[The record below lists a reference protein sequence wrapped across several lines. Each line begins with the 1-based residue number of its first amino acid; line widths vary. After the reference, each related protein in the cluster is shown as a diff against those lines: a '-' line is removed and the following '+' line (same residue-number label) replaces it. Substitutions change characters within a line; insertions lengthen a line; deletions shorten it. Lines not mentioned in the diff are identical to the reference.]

1 LPGGSEEAFR
11 VNLRS
16 AIAVWRQRMVA
27 PGSAEQ
33 AARAIGDEA
42 GELRTVASSRGWWG
56 LAQHLENVEALSR
69 QAPHMLAEAVAALAR
84 RLALGEEPGEASAF
98 GRAPL
103 APPPMVGP
111 ASIALPAGLDD
122 DAHLSRAQATPLG
135 TAVASS
141 AVSPGSIALP
151 PMVDDLGASRVVAPA
166 RPVPA
171 APVLPPA
178 TEISAGGRPIRPT
191 ESRAIASPSVLPES
205 RAKVAVQ
212 PRLLVKDMLGLQAF
226 GKGGAP
232 ENRPD
237 QGPAPEP
244 ARAGGLLG
252 LGARKPA
259 MKMQSPAS
267 RTPATPVP
275 PHKRASAAPPPCM
288 PAKPA
293 QQSHPLLARFG
304 AKAPT
309 PSKNEKAPSGE
320 RRSGRRGDSPSKGG
334 PPTWF
339 VSVGGGVALLA
350 VSIIVL
356 VLWPHSS
363 PPPIK
368 ASGTSPRSRDPGKV
382 VEDSHPASDPA
393 AETRLKTTEVVHEFG
408 TETPEMRELIDQQ
421 SRCAN
426 DLSKCS
432 RRWTAYLNAPTMPE
446 ITLPQGDGKAPPLS
460 SWLLRL
466 KTPESFPLRD
476 DPLLKGPFEYDAKNM
491 VGRAQFQQ
499 RLFRCSAYQDIV
511 ESTLIKYGAPSWLF
525 AVAYQESGCDPVI
538 ESPVGAKGMWQ
549 FMPESARAYGLHVVE
564 DEVDGRLSPCKSTE
578 AAIHFLADLQRKVG
592 SWDLALAAYNM
603 GPYGL
608 VARMARVSGGR
619 AGFWDLA
626 HAGLLP
632 DETARYVPAIEAHAL
647 VLRNL
652 VALDFSGGGAPPED
666 CTEIVVK
673 PGTRLSLVARAART
687 STRRISELN
696 RDFLQA
702 TVPNGETAIRIPSAE
717 AHLAESFLQEVAP
730 NDKRDT
736 CVPAGFDWGT
746 VVFEASPYA
755 KNCGQAGPAP

>member
-16 AIAVWRQRMVA
+16 AIAVWRQQLVA
-27 PGSAEQ
+27 PGSAGQ
-33 AARAIGDEA
+33 AAKGIGDEA
-42 GELRTVASSRGWWG
+42 GELRAVASARGWWG
-56 LAQHLENVEALSR
+56 LAQHLENVQALSR
-69 QAPHMLAEAVAALAR
+69 QAPHMLADAVAALAR
-84 RLALGEEPGEASAF
+84 RLAIGEEPGEPSAF

-103 APPPMVGP
+103 APPPMVGS
-111 ASIALPAGLDD
+111 ASIALPPALD
-122 DAHLSRAQATPLG
+122 SP
-135 TAVASS
+135 S
-141 AVSPGSIALP
+141 AMPGSIALP
-151 PMVDDLGASRVVAPA
+151 PMVDDLGSSRVVAPA
-166 RPVPA
+166 RPSAA
-171 APVLPPA
+171 APVRPDAPA
-178 TEISAGGRPIRPT
+178 TEVSQGARAARPPEGR
-191 ESRAIASPSVLPES
+191 SVASPSPLPES
-205 RAKVAVQ
+205 RAKAAAQ

-226 GKGGAP
+226 GKGGTP

-237 QGPAPEP
+237 PGPAPELP
-244 ARAGGLLG
+244 RGGGGLLG
-252 LGARKPA
+252 LGARG
-259 MKMQSPAS
+259 PAS
-267 RTPATPVP
+267 
-275 PHKRASAAPPPCM
+275 APPRYI
-288 PAKPA
+288 PANPA
-293 QQSHPLLARFG
+293 QRSHPLLARFG
-304 AKAPT
+304 AKAAAS
-309 PSKNEKAPSGE
+309 SKSEKAPAGD
-320 RRSGRRGDSPSKGG
+320 RRSARLRDSPAKGG
-334 PPTWF
+334 LPTWF
-339 VSVGGGVALLA
+339 VLVAGGVALLA
-350 VSIIVL
+350 VSVIVL
-356 VLWPHSS
+356 VLWPHSG
-363 PPPIK
+363 PLPIK
-368 ASGTSPRSRDPGKV
+368 PSGTVPRLRDPDKV
-382 VEDSHPASDPA
+382 VEESHPPSDPVA
-393 AETRLKTTEVVHEFG
+393 QTRLKTTEAVHEFG

-426 DLSKCS
+426 DTSKCS
-432 RRWTAYLNAPTMPE
+432 RRWTAYLNAPTVPE
-446 ITLPQGDGKAPPLS
+446 ITLPQGDGKAPPLA

-730 NDKRDT
+730 SDKRDT

-755 KNCGQAGPAP
+755 KSCGQAGPAP

>member
-1 LPGGSEEAFR
+1 MG
-11 VNLRS
+11 
-16 AIAVWRQRMVA
+16 A
-27 PGSAEQ
+27 PGSAGQ

-42 GELRTVASSRGWWG
+42 GELKTVASLRGWWG
-56 LAQHLENVEALSR
+56 LAQHLENVEAQSR
-69 QAPHMLAEAVAALAR
+69 QAPHVLTEAVAALAR
-84 RLALGEEPGEASAF
+84 RLALGEPAGEASAL
-98 GRAPL
+98 GNAPL
-103 APPPMVGP
+103 APPRAVGP
-111 ASIALPAGLDD
+111 ASIALPRVLD
-122 DAHLSRAQATPLG
+122 
-135 TAVASS
+135 S
-141 AVSPGSIALP
+141 AIPPGSIALP
-151 PMVDDLGASRVVAPA
+151 PMVDDLGASRVVQPA
-166 RPVPA
+166 GPSPA
-171 APVLPPA
+171 APVLPRIVAA
-178 TEISAGGRPIRPT
+178 TEISARARPSRPPEGRAV
-191 ESRAIASPSVLPES
+191 ESPSALPEP
-205 RAKVAVQ
+205 RAKPAVQ

-226 GKGGAP
+226 GKSGAP
-232 ENRPD
+232 EKRPD
-237 QGPAPEP
+237 PRPAQEPPP
-244 ARAGGLLG
+244 ARGLLG
-252 LGARKPA
+252 LGARG
-259 MKMQSPAS
+259 Q
-267 RTPATPVP
+267 
-275 PHKRASAAPPPCM
+275 ASAAPPYP
-288 PAKPA
+288 PANPA
-293 QQSHPLLARFG
+293 QRSHPLLARFG
-304 AKAPT
+304 AKTST
-309 PSKNEKAPSGE
+309 PSKSANAPAGD
-320 RRSGRRGDSPSKGG
+320 RRSARRRDASSKGG
-334 PPTWF
+334 LPTWF
-339 VSVGGGVALLA
+339 VYVGGGVALLA
-350 VSIIVL
+350 VSVIAL
-356 VLWPHSS
+356 VLWPRPG

-368 ASGTSPRSRDPGKV
+368 APGAATPSRDSGKV
-382 VEDSHPASDPA
+382 VEESRPASDPA
-393 AETRLKTTEVVHEFG
+393 AQTRLKTTEEVHEFG

-426 DLSKCS
+426 DTSKCS
-432 RRWTAYLNAPTMPE
+432 RRWTAYVNASPAAP
-446 ITLPQGDGKAPPLS
+446 ITLPLGDGKAPPLS

-619 AGFWDLA
+619 PGFWDLA

-687 STRRISELN
+687 STRRIGELN

>member
-1 LPGGSEEAFR
+1 
-11 VNLRS
+11 
-16 AIAVWRQRMVA
+16 M
-27 PGSAEQ
+27 
-33 AARAIGDEA
+33 
-42 GELRTVASSRGWWG
+42 
-56 LAQHLENVEALSR
+56 
-69 QAPHMLAEAVAALAR
+69 
-84 RLALGEEPGEASAF
+84 
-98 GRAPL
+98 
-103 APPPMVGP
+103 
-111 ASIALPAGLDD
+111 
-122 DAHLSRAQATPLG
+122 
-135 TAVASS
+135 
-141 AVSPGSIALP
+141 
-151 PMVDDLGASRVVAPA
+151 
-166 RPVPA
+166 
-171 APVLPPA
+171 
-178 TEISAGGRPIRPT
+178 
-191 ESRAIASPSVLPES
+191 
-205 RAKVAVQ
+205 
-212 PRLLVKDMLGLQAF
+212 
-226 GKGGAP
+226 
-232 ENRPD
+232 
-237 QGPAPEP
+237 
-244 ARAGGLLG
+244 
-252 LGARKPA
+252 
-259 MKMQSPAS
+259 
-267 RTPATPVP
+267 
-275 PHKRASAAPPPCM
+275 
-288 PAKPA
+288 
-293 QQSHPLLARFG
+293 
-304 AKAPT
+304 
-309 PSKNEKAPSGE
+309 
-320 RRSGRRGDSPSKGG
+320 
-334 PPTWF
+334 
-339 VSVGGGVALLA
+339 
-350 VSIIVL
+350 
-356 VLWPHSS
+356 
-363 PPPIK
+363 K
-368 ASGTSPRSRDPGKV
+368 ASGTAIRPRDPGKV
-382 VEDSHPASDPA
+382 VDDSPPAATDPA
-393 AETRLKTTEVVHEFG
+393 TQTRLKTTEVVHEFG

-426 DLSKCS
+426 DTSKCS
-432 RRWTAYLNAPTMPE
+432 RRWTAYLNAPAMPE
-446 ITLPQGDGKAPPLS
+446 ITLPQGDGKAPPLA

-511 ESTLIKYGAPSWLF
+511 ESTLIKFGAPSWLF

-538 ESPVGAKGMWQ
+538 ESPAGAKGMWQ

-717 AHLAESFLQEVAP
+717 AHLAESFLQEVGP